1 MSFDLD
7 AYLARIGL
15 DARPAADAAGLAQVQ
30 RAHRLGIAF
39 EDLDIPLGRGIR
51 IDPDGVFRKLVT
63 DGRGGYCFEQNR
75 LFRDALGALGFTVR
89 PLLARVWLGQADD
102 APPPPHTH
110 ALNLVMLDGQEWVAD
125 AGFGG
130 SYAPPMPLTDGR
142 EVASPDGAIHRLVA
156 QDDGWMLERHGAPTD
171 PRAIGTGWQRQYG
184 FTTDPVTEADLEA
197 ANLYTSTT
205 PGTRFTTLKVVSIA
219 LPTGFAS
226 LTDRHFRY
234 NDGATASER
243 VIEDPEDYRRGLA
256 DTFGLHLTAEEVAT
270 LWATM

>member
-7 AYLARIGL
+7 AYLARIAIK
-15 DARPAADAAGLAQVQ
+15 DRPAADAQGLERVQ
-30 RAHRLGIAF
+30 RAHRLAIAF
-39 EDLDIPLGRGIR
+39 EDLDIPLGRSIR
-51 IDPDGVFRKLVT
+51 IDPESVFRKLVT

-110 ALNLVMLDGQEWVAD
+110 ALNLVTLDGEDWVAD

-130 SYAPPMPLTDGR
+130 SYAPPMLLTDGQ

-171 PRAIGTGWQRQYG
+171 PRASGNGWQRQYG
-184 FTTDPVTEADLEA
+184 FTAEPVAEAALEA

-205 PGTRFTTLKVVSIA
+205 PDTRFTTLKVVSIA

-226 LTDRHFRY
+226 LTDRQYRH
-234 NDGATASER
+234 NDGTEATGEEIAS
-243 VIEDPEDYRRGLA
+243 PADYRQRL
-256 DTFGLHLTAEEVAT
+256 DRVFGLRLTDEEVET